1 MYTYYTKAESPFHY
15 LYAGELA
22 QEYGIYTVN
31 GKPHA
36 QLIAAYLDAIE
47 KEEGAKPLFYATKHG
62 LHRVY
67 PHGEED
73 TAALLD
79 ELCHHPGEIKTITL
93 PNGRTFKLK
102 LKEAGL

>member
-1 MYTYYTKAESPFHY
+1 MHTYYVKVESPFHY
-15 LYAGELA
+15 MYAGELA
-22 QEYGIYTVN
+22 KEYGIYTVN

-36 QLIAAYLDAIE
+36 KLIAAYLDDLE
-47 KEEGAKPLFYATKHG
+47 KEEGVHPLYYETKHG
-62 LHRVY
+62 LRRVY

-79 ELCHHPGEIKTITL
+79 ELCHHSGEIKTITL

-102 LKEAGL
+102 LKGACL